1 MKNYGFLPFGMQLT
15 VKCRLDH
22 GKYPIGQK
30 VSKKVTASKKTE
42 EAELLGS
49 CVAKRQ
55 DE

>member
-1 MKNYGFLPFGMQLT
+1 MQLT

-42 EAELLGS
+42 EAELLL
-49 CVAKRQ
+49 AAETRR
-55 DE
+55 